1 MFTYNPRKHEHN
13 HGDHCD
19 DDFETLLQQAKDLE
33 SGNIDGELIEPT
45 NTCPQPEVI
54 NPLQSTGFVFKI
66 AKIPSISYWCKNVT
80 IPNLSLAP
88 AIQNTPFMDIKH
100 PGTLV
105 EQDQITITFTIDEKM
120 NNYAALYEWITLIG
134 FMEKS
139 TDIAQ
144 WKQKFAQFNLPTE
157 HDIDW
162 PDLVSDAVLIIKGAN
177 GKDVRQIK
185 FRDIWI
191 TNLEGFQLS
200 EETSETT
207 YITCNASF
215 HVLGKMELSDSF

>member
-1 MFTYNPRKHEHN
+1 
-13 HGDHCD
+13 
-19 DDFETLLQQAKDLE
+19 
-33 SGNIDGELIEPT
+33 
-45 NTCPQPEVI
+45 
-54 NPLQSTGFVFKI
+54 
-66 AKIPSISYWCKNVT
+66 
-80 IPNLSLAP
+80 
-88 AIQNTPFMDIKH
+88 MDIKH

>member
-1 MFTYNPRKHEHN
+1 
-13 HGDHCD
+13 
-19 DDFETLLQQAKDLE
+19 
-33 SGNIDGELIEPT
+33 
-45 NTCPQPEVI
+45 
-54 NPLQSTGFVFKI
+54 
-66 AKIPSISYWCKNVT
+66 
-80 IPNLSLAP
+80 
-88 AIQNTPFMDIKH
+88 MDIKH

-177 GKDVRQIK
+177 GKNVRQIK
-185 FRDIWI
+185 FRDI
-191 TNLEGFQLS
+191 
-200 EETSETT
+200 
-207 YITCNASF
+207 
-215 HVLGKMELSDSF
+215 

>member
-177 GKDVRQIK
+177 GKNVRQSK
-185 FRDIWI
+185 FRDI
-191 TNLEGFQLS
+191 
-200 EETSETT
+200 
-207 YITCNASF
+207 
-215 HVLGKMELSDSF
+215 

>member
-1 MFTYNPRKHEHN
+1 M
-13 HGDHCD
+13 
-19 DDFETLLQQAKDLE
+19 
-33 SGNIDGELIEPT
+33 
-45 NTCPQPEVI
+45 
-54 NPLQSTGFVFKI
+54 
-66 AKIPSISYWCKNVT
+66 T

-177 GKDVRQIK
+177 GKNVRQIK